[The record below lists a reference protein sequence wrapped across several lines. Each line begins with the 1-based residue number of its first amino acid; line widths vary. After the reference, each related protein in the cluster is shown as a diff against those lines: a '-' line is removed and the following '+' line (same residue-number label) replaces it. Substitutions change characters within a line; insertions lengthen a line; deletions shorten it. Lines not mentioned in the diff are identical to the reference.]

1 MFYKKKKTWP
11 NARSECQKIDGGYDL
26 AVIND
31 ASEAD
36 FLKEQ
41 LTTQKYMWIG
51 LKKNETSED
60 YVWVD
65 SSLLQY
71 GAELGKDPWQWQK
84 PSKVFMKI
92 RNDFD
97 LTRIKTVNTYRLIK
111 SELMIHLFI

>member
-1 MFYKKKKTWP
+1 MVSKEKKTWS
-11 NARSECQKIDGGYDL
+11 NARAYCQNIDGGYDL
-26 AVIND
+26 VVIDD
-31 ASEAD
+31 ASEKD
-36 FLKEQ
+36 FLQEQ
-41 LTTQKYMWIG
+41 LTTQKHITDVPLWIG

-71 GAELGKDPWQWQK
+71 GAELGKDPWEWQK

-97 LTRIKTVNTYRLIK
+97 LTRIKNKCSAVLTG
-111 SELMIHLFI
+111 